1 MFGIK
6 YDIQHMYEYGCFVP
20 LYTGTIEE
28 IKRDSR
34 EHFETD
40 QKKMCETE
48 YDYGYYFEY
57 DENAWNEFIDKKYYS
72 PIPEQH
78 LFLVELDIKLKHKN
92 NMILTEPPYIITT
105 RYAIIRF
112 EIIEHAKINI
122 HLFSNRKKCIK
133 FFNTMVHTEYSDTSM
148 IDFLAKESFEIM
160 DQISL

>member
-34 EHFETD
+34 GHFETD

-57 DENAWNEFIDKKYYS
+57 DENAWNEF
-72 PIPEQH
+72 
-78 LFLVELDIKLKHKN
+78 
-92 NMILTEPPYIITT
+92 
-105 RYAIIRF
+105 
-112 EIIEHAKINI
+112 KI
-122 HLFSNRKKCIK
+122 LFSDTRTTFIFGRIGYKIK
-133 FFNTMVHTEYSDTSM
+133 T
-148 IDFLAKESFEIM
+148 
-160 DQISL
+160 